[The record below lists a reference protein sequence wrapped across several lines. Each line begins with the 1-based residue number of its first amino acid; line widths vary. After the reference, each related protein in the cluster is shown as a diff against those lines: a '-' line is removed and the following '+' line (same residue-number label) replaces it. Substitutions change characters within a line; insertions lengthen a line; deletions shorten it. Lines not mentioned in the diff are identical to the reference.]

1 MTHKWYRFRQ
11 DRILGG
17 VSSGLAA
24 YLGLHPAIVRLFVVL
39 MTLGFFGIPQLGV
52 IVVVGYFI
60 AWALIPEVPS
70 DLERDV
76 KPLLPGL
83 IRPKAG
89 RRIEGV
95 CAGIARAFKLDVNL
109 VRVAMIALVLFGGL
123 GLVTYVAGWILMPNE
138 NARQDLSDAEHIA
151 RDRKDE
157 S

>member
-17 VSSGLAA
+17 VASGLAA
-24 YLGLHPAIVRLFVVL
+24 YLGVHPAIVRLFVVL
-39 MTLGFFGIPQLGV
+39 VTLGFFGIPQLGV

-60 AWALIPEVPS
+60 AWAVIPEVPS

-95 CAGIARAFKLDVNL
+95 CAGIARTYKLDVNL
-109 VRVAMIALVLFGGL
+109 VRVAMIALVLCGGL

-138 NARQDLSDAEHIA
+138 STRQDLSDAEHIA